1 MNQLLALNSGQRL
14 PQLPRMLVVFLL
26 KLKCVAS
33 TSTFLSLSI
42 EDLEMGFFFLLEIP
56 SFYSQ
61 GGGGKGNR
69 DELSSSSERYG
80 FAGQWSLY
88 ILAQGMDPV
97 FAHIL
102 CKQLSLDLHSFLLWV
117 CHIGHLLQ

>member
-1 MNQLLALNSGQRL
+1 
-14 PQLPRMLVVFLL
+14 MLVVFLL

-33 TSTFLSLSI
+33 TSTFLSLII
-42 EDLEMGFFFLLEIP
+42 EDLEMGFFLLEIP
-56 SFYSQ
+56 SSHSQ
-61 GGGGKGNR
+61 GRGGKGNR

-97 FAHIL
+97 FAHLL
-102 CKQLSLDLHSFLLWV
+102 CKQLSLDLHSFLL
-117 CHIGHLLQ
+117 